1 MTSLDKNKKSM
12 ELPINTVVMMM
23 IGLILFG
30 LGMSLFFKISS
41 SSEDTVE
48 DLNSKIRTNIASLE
62 CSGDDYI
69 CAPNI
74 KVRIGDSEVSEVFVS
89 NRDDTN
95 KEFKIVINGLVNQ
108 ELNSTDCG
116 SIRVLYLVD
125 LEQTIMSGQSASFPV
140 RISANK
146 VKKACSFTTT
156 IDLISGTSVVGKT
169 PLIIRV
175 D

>member
-146 VKKACSFTTT
+146 VKK
-156 IDLISGTSVVGKT
+156 
-169 PLIIRV
+169 
-175 D
+175 

>member
-1 MTSLDKNKKSM
+1 MSSTRKNKKSM

-30 LGMSLFFKISS
+30 IGMSLFFKISS
-41 SSEDTVE
+41 SGESQVE
-48 DLNSKIRTNIASLE
+48 ELNSKIRTNIASLE

-95 KEFKIVINGLVNQ
+95 KKFKIVINGLVNQ
-108 ELNSTDCG
+108 ELVSTDCG
-116 SIRVLYLVD
+116 SIRVLYLENLD
-125 LEQTIMSGQSASFPV
+125 QTIMSGESASFPV
-140 RISANK
+140 KISADK
-146 VKKACSFTTT
+146 VKKPCSFTTT
-156 IDLISGTSVVGKT
+156 ISLLSDSILVGKT

-175 D
+175 E